1 MIKKEHFKKL
11 NQNDRIEFLLRLERI
26 EKSFE
31 YSLIGDNVTL
41 FILTAMLILL
51 NISLTTDFNFFALIN
66 ILARVFFIYILAIF
80 AVNII
85 TVFIRN
91 QKIEELES
99 EFFEIKTAN

>member
-66 ILARVFFIYILAIF
+66 ILARVFFIYILVIF